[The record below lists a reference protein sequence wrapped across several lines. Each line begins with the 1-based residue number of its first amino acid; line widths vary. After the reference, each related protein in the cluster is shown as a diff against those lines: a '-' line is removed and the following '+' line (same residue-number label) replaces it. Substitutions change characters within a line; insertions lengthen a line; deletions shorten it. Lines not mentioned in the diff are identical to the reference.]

1 MKVWLFQEPKG
12 AWVRYRFPF
21 GDHPLRF
28 VSFVFV
34 EVSSI
39 KMSRANDLLK
49 KRLRRLIHRSR
60 ARAISGRNRSLASRL
75 FFMAEPEPMQQPAD
89 RRTVDR
95 NPTLGQFD
103 TQFIQC
109 QIAVLG

>member
-12 AWVRYRFPF
+12 AWVRYRLPL
-21 GDHPLRF
+21 GDHPVRF

-39 KMSRANDLLK
+39 KMRRANDLLK
-49 KRLRRLIHRSR
+49 KCLRRWIHRSR
-60 ARAISGRNRSLASRL
+60 PRAISGRNCSLASRL
-75 FFMAEPEPMQQPAD
+75 FFMAEPKPMQQPAD
-89 RRTVDR
+89 RRTIDR
-95 NPTLGQFD
+95 DATLSQLD
-103 TQFIQC
+103 TQFVKR